1 MGLKIQRL
9 RYTAALG
16 NQPMMDYFRKN
27 LGQSLRTSPIQ
38 PSLKAWAMV
47 PLFIV
52 IAVSVGFSAGLL
64 NVQWLDSKIAPLL
77 PILLFIF
84 PSLLEEAF
92 FRGVLIPRNI
102 LESGTARATGA
113 VAISTV
119 IFVAWHP
126 LNALAFNP
134 GAIPLFLDPWFLVM
148 VSALGITCGYS
159 YVVSRSI
166 WVPVIIHWATVTVWV
181 LFLGGRNL
189 VLEL

>member
-1 MGLKIQRL
+1 MSGGRSATEYL
-9 RYTAALG
+9 
-16 NQPMMDYFRKN
+16 RKN
-27 LGQSLRTSPIQ
+27 LGQGFKVSPFRA
-38 PSLKAWAMV
+38 PLKAWALV

-52 IAVSVGFSAGLL
+52 ISVSVGFGAGLL
-64 NVQWLDSKIAPLL
+64 EVEWLDSGVAPVL

-102 LESGTARATGA
+102 LDSGTARATGA
-113 VAISTV
+113 VAIST
-119 IFVAWHP
+119 ILFVVWHP

-148 VSALGITCGYS
+148 VSALGVTCGYS

-166 WVPVIIHWATVTVWV
+166 WVPVIIHWATVMAWV